1 MPGVRANAGYSSVT
15 PSRARREAAAISVKP
30 AAIENNQPAEIRSAS
45 PTLRAVKSDVPAL
58 SRGHKFTYAALFA
71 FTLVLYARPSEFY
84 PSAVTASIAL
94 VIGVVTLAFFIPTQL
109 ALDGNVTAP
118 FPEVKLVVLFAL
130 VALIGVPLA
139 MDPFTA
145 WQGFSGTFIRCVVM
159 FVVLVNVVR
168 TEARLKGLLFLA
180 IGTAFLLSLGAIDE
194 YRRGLA
200 MVEGYRVSGRGVGIF
215 GNTNDMALFVVTIL
229 PITLAFFFGSRSKAG
244 KILFASLSAV
254 MLASIVLS
262 YSRGAFLGLIV
273 VLIFFTMRLRQRNR
287 LAIIAGILVLS
298 IGVSFLVPG
307 NYGIRLLSIF
317 VPSLDPVQSADLRR
331 AELFRSIYTALRH
344 PFFGIGMGN
353 YMEQVSL
360 RGYVTHNAYTEVA
373 AEMGLG
379 ALACYTMFIVAPL
392 RKLGQIVRETFDQ
405 RANSRLYYL
414 TLGLQA
420 SLIAYMV
427 SSFFLSVAYLWY
439 VYYLVGYAVCLR
451 RIYETQTG
459 KPVVVESRKTRK
471 RRERAAAVTNSTA
484 GVIA

>member
-1 MPGVRANAGYSSVT
+1 MPAVRANAGYSSIT
-15 PSRARREAAAISVKP
+15 PSRARRDETGVSPKLVTEPISKPTDMP
-30 AAIENNQPAEIRSAS
+30 AANTRFPA
-45 PTLRAVKSDVPAL
+45 KSFVPAAG
-58 SRGHKFTYAALFA
+58 RGHMFSYVALFA
-71 FTLVLYARPSEFY
+71 FTVVLYARPSELY
-84 PSAVTASIAL
+84 DSPVTASMAL
-94 VIGVVTLAFFIPTQL
+94 VVGIVTLVFFLPTQL
-109 ALDGNVTAP
+109 ALEGNLSASLD
-118 FPEVKLVVLFAL
+118 EVKLIALFAL
-130 VALIGVPLA
+130 LAIVNIPLA
-139 MDPFTA
+139 MSPADA
-145 WQGFSGTFIRCVVM
+145 WLTFSGTFIRCVVM

-180 IGTAFLLSLGAIDE
+180 IGTAFLLSVGAIDE

-229 PITLAFFFGSRSKAG
+229 PITLAFFFGSRSKVK
-244 KILFASLSAV
+244 KIIFAALSAV

-273 VLIFFTMRLRQRNR
+273 VLIFFTMKLRQRNR

-298 IGVSFLVPG
+298 IGVSFLAPG

-317 VPSLDPVQSADLRR
+317 VPSLDPVQSSDLRR
-331 AELFRSIYTALRH
+331 AELFRSITTALRH

-353 YMEQVSL
+353 YKDQVSL

-373 AEMGLG
+373 SEMGLG
-379 ALACYTMFIVAPL
+379 ALACYTMFIVRPL

-405 RANSRLYYL
+405 RSSSRLYYL

-420 SLIAYMV
+420 SLIAYLV

-451 RIYETQTG
+451 RIYEAETG
-459 KPVVVESRKTRK
+459 KAVVVEPRKERK
-471 RRERAAAVTNSTA
+471 RKRDEAALSNSTA

>member
-1 MPGVRANAGYSSVT
+1 MPGVRANAGYSSIT
-15 PSRARREAAAISVKP
+15 PSRARREASSARP
-30 AAIENNQPAEIRSAS
+30 TAIENNQPAEARSERS
-45 PTLRAVKSDVPAL
+45 TLRAVKFGVPAL
-58 SRGHKFTYAALFA
+58 SNGHKFSYAALFA
-71 FTLVLYARPSEFY
+71 FTLVLYVRPSELY
-84 PSAVTASIAL
+84 DSPVTASMAL
-94 VIGVVTLAFFIPTQL
+94 VVGIVTLVFFLPTQL
-109 ALDGNVTAP
+109 ALEGNLSAP
-118 FPEVKLVVLFAL
+118 LTEVKLIVLFTMLA
-130 VALIGVPLA
+130 VVNIPLA
-139 MDPFTA
+139 MSPQDA
-145 WQGFSGTFIRCVVM
+145 WLTFSGTFIRCVVM
-159 FVVLVNVVR
+159 FVVLVNVVK
-168 TEARLKGLLFLA
+168 TETRLKGLLFLA

-229 PITLAFFFGSRSKAG
+229 PIALAFFFGSRSKAG
-244 KILFASLSAV
+244 KIVFASLSAV

-273 VLIFFTMRLRQRNR
+273 VLIFFTIRLRQRNR
-287 LAIIAGILVLS
+287 LAIIAGILVVS
-298 IGVSFLVPG
+298 VGVSFLVPG

-317 VPSLDPVQSADLRR
+317 VPSLDPVQSSDLRR

-353 YMEQVSL
+353 YMDQVSL

-451 RIYETQTG
+451 RIYEAQTG
-459 KPVVVESRKTRK
+459 KPVVVESRKIRK
-471 RRERAAAVTNSTA
+471 KRERAAVVTNSTA

>member
-1 MPGVRANAGYSSVT
+1 MPGVRANAGYSSIT
-15 PSRARREAAAISVKP
+15 PSRARRDASAISAKP
-30 AAIENNQPAEIRSAS
+30 AAIENNQTAEIRSAS
-45 PTLRAVKSDVPAL
+45 PNLRPVRLGVPAL
-58 SRGHKFTYAALFA
+58 STGHKFSYAALFA
-71 FTLVLYARPSEFY
+71 FTLVLYTRPSELSSS
-84 PSAVTASIAL
+84 PIAASIAL
-94 VIGVVTLAFFIPTQL
+94 VVGVMTLAFFLPTQL
-109 ALDGNVTAP
+109 ALEGNLSAP
-118 FPEVKLVVLFAL
+118 LTEVKLIALLAMLAVVN
-130 VALIGVPLA
+130 IPLA
-139 MDPFTA
+139 MSPADA
-145 WQGFSGTFIRCVVM
+145 WQTFSGTFIRCLVM

-229 PITLAFFFGSRSKAG
+229 PIALAFFFGSRSKVG
-244 KILFASLSAV
+244 KIIFASLSAV

-262 YSRGAFLGLIV
+262 YSRGAFLGLVV
-273 VLIFFTMRLRQRNR
+273 VLIFFTVKLRQRNR
-287 LAIIAGILVLS
+287 LGIIAGILVLS
-298 IGVSFLVPG
+298 IAFSFVAPG

-317 VPSLDPVQSADLRR
+317 VPALDPVQSADLRR
-331 AELFRSIYTALRH
+331 AELFRSLYTALRH

-353 YMEQVSL
+353 YINQVSL

-373 AEMGLG
+373 AEMGLA
-379 ALACYTMFIVAPL
+379 ALTCYTMFIVTPL
-392 RKLGQIVRETFDQ
+392 RKLGQMVRETFDQ
-405 RANSRLYYL
+405 RSSSRLYYL
-414 TLGLQA
+414 ALGLEA

-451 RIYETQTG
+451 RIYEAQTG

-471 RRERAAAVTNSTA
+471 SRERAAVVANSTA